1 MSETTADINS
11 AQQDVI
17 DEFSFFDDWMD
28 KYQHIIDLGR
38 KLPDFPEDW
47 QTDKYKI
54 HGCQS
59 QVWIRPDRQNG
70 RLHFD
75 ATSDSAIVCGLIALL
90 LRVYSDR
97 TPDEIL
103 DTPPDFIGDIGLVE
117 HLSPT
122 RSNGLHAM
130 LKQIFAVAE
139 AAKAGEGA

>member
-1 MSETTADINS
+1 MSETTADIQS

-17 DEFSFFDDWMD
+17 DEFAFFDDWMD

-38 KLPDFPEDW
+38 KLPEYPEDW
-47 QTDKYKI
+47 QTDDYKI
-54 HGCQS
+54 RGCQS
-59 QVWIRPDRQNG
+59 QVWIRPDQRDG
-70 RLHFD
+70 KLHFD

-97 TPDEIL
+97 TPEDIL
-103 DTPPDFIGDIGLVE
+103 NTPPDFIKQIGLNE

-139 AAKAGEGA
+139 AAKAA